1 MNSNKWQTLEAC
13 KVALQQNAHK
23 NHANKF
29 FWENDAKRVV
39 EIASSGLAI
48 DEELLQLE
56 KVTAI
61 TALKS
66 FNGTVNANRE
76 ENERNEEKR
85 KATSQNEQTS
95 SKRQDSNPEKPSF
108 KQLFES
114 FQRQALSQASV
125 NDGLC
130 LETHMYELL
139 SLYDI
144 MLLKPFQFSPSVRHH
159 FGEELLQTLYDEM
172 RIPLYDETK
181 TFGEGIPLIQD
192 IIYNYIQEAK
202 DKTKKKGSKMNCA
215 RKLVALTANRPE
227 AEAST
232 LFGIAAL

>member
-1 MNSNKWQTLEAC
+1 MSSSNFNLPENLNVKVGSPETSKNKAHLAYYDDIKKLQEGVKMNSNKWQTLEAC

-76 ENERNEEKR
+76 ENERN
-85 KATSQNEQTS
+85 TS

-139 SLYDI
+139 
-144 MLLKPFQFSPSVRHH
+144 
-159 FGEELLQTLYDEM
+159 
-172 RIPLYDETK
+172 
-181 TFGEGIPLIQD
+181 
-192 IIYNYIQEAK
+192 
-202 DKTKKKGSKMNCA
+202 
-215 RKLVALTANRPE
+215 
-227 AEAST
+227 
-232 LFGIAAL
+232 